1 MKKPSLFYPDAAKFT
16 FGQAGAGI
24 EYRFC
29 HNIGIFVDARCVWPD
44 ETKYYGVGRAALR
57 VAFWTGLKGN
67 FDVFCLGA
75 RCLK

>member
-57 VAFWTGLKGN
+57 VAF
-67 FDVFCLGA
+67 
-75 RCLK
+75 